1 MNSNIGQVER
11 LKLKS
16 PNGFVPL
23 VAKTKQI
30 SLGFG

>member
-1 MNSNIGQVER
+1 

-30 SLGFG
+30 SLGFGWNLAT